1 MTTTQMLLII
11 IVALLTTF
19 IVLVTFLI
27 FRLIRKSSF
36 YFRNIFSN
44 FDLTLKK
51 HFYMANFYDEV
62 YDFLSELEV
71 RNDIRLSEEAKQ
83 LLILPL
89 IEFQRINHRNR
100 DSYRYNRQ
108 EFRYD
113 LDSWRDSIVKIVEN
127 VKYEPARFD
136 RYEND
141 LRNDERTSMS
151 VIKAFANKFCNIPP
165 FCGEK

>member
-1 MTTTQMLLII
+1 MLLII
-11 IVALLTTF
+11 LVTLLTVF
-19 IVLVTFLI
+19 IGLVTFLI
-27 FRLIRKSSF
+27 FRLARKSSY
-36 YFRNIFSN
+36 YFRNLLST
-44 FDLTLKK
+44 FDLTLKQK

-62 YDFLSELEV
+62 YNFLSELEV
-71 RNDIRLSEEAKQ
+71 RNEIRLSEEAKQ

-89 IEFQRINHRNR
+89 IEFQRINNRNR

-113 LDSWRDSIVKIVEN
+113 LDNWRDSIVKIVEN
-127 VKYEPARFD
+127 IRYEPARFD
-136 RYEND
+136 KYENN
-141 LRNDERTSMS
+141 LQNDERTSIS